1 MTLAAGSASAAGPQR
16 LASLGYAGAD
26 RSLQA
31 AAQEFE
37 SLFLELLLKSARSAS
52 VSDGLMDSAQ
62 GDLYRDM
69 FDQQMASS
77 LGATGGFGIAEL
89 LVRAMARGGNDNEAA
104 DFDPGSTEAFARL
117 SRLPSLA
124 ALPIDATPAS
134 NGAPVPGTA
143 LSPDTPIESPE
154 TFTQALLEP
163 ARRAAATLGVA
174 PQVLL
179 AQAALETGWGRAIPR
194 HPDGSSS
201 HNLFGIKA
209 GSSWQGPQVNVDT
222 LEIEDGLPQRVKA
235 AFRAYDSYEE
245 SFQDYARLVGH
256 SPRYSQAVAR
266 ADDPALYLQELQRA
280 GYATDPA
287 YADKIG
293 NILGSEVM
301 GQALASLKL

>member
-117 SRLPSLA
+117 SRLQSLA